1 MGFSLVGRRLAA
13 SLVGAALAA
22 MITVSVALAQ
32 GGATNPGN
40 AKAGATVFKAQCV
53 TCHTLKAAKSTGV
66 IGPNL
71 DKKKPAYALIIT
83 RVTKGKGTMP
93 GFGTSGLLS
102 KKQIQN
108 VAAYIFAS
116 THPTK

>member
-1 MGFSLVGRRLAA
+1 MGFIVGRRLAA
-13 SLVGAALAA
+13 SLAGAALAA
-22 MITVSVALAQ
+22 VITVSVGLAQ
-32 GGATNPGN
+32 TGATNPGN
-40 AKAGATVFKAQCV
+40 AKAGATVFKTQCI
-53 TCHTLKAAKSTGV
+53 TCHTLKAAKSVGT

-93 GFGTSGLLS
+93 GYGTSGLLT

-108 VAAYIFAS
+108 VAAYVFSS
-116 THPTK
+116 THPK